1 VPPFS
6 ASRPE
11 VRQIPIVGVGMKG
24 VFVVGAGPAG
34 MFAARQ
40 VALAGYETFIFNRDI
55 RPGGLAQYGIYP
67 LKTKM
72 KSGLR
77 KQFEQ
82 TLALPNVHY
91 FGHVQIGA
99 AYDISLAELE
109 SFRPAAIIFASG
121 AQGAKQLGLPGE
133 DAGGVYASKDFVYNY
148 NQLESHVARDF
159 SSYRNI
165 AVIGV
170 GNVAIDV
177 ARWLLQDKPARYTE
191 SVVIV
196 ARRGPLEVKFDKKEI
211 EHVEPFISRAGLVA
225 ELERVSDRCA
235 RAGQDV
241 SPERVIA
248 QYFPHLTDTP
258 TAPTPARLSFRF
270 LSSPKSFVANAEGRV
285 TQMVVAENEL
295 VARPDGSISARVTDA
310 TANINVDTV
319 LFAIGDKHDPAIGLP
334 MGPEGYA
341 TRPVSDAN
349 TASFEVWD
357 PAAARPHPGQFVVG
371 WARKASSGLA
381 GLARHDGE
389 LGARQA
395 LAYVQSAPDPNTLSP
410 LEIHAYLA
418 AEGLR
423 IVDKRDLLLL
433 DRAEQRR
440 GAVIAPNSFHF
451 KEEEE
456 IFKVIDEEKTHKIPS
471 KDPPI
476 AAAD

>member
-1 VPPFS
+1 
-6 ASRPE
+6 
-11 VRQIPIVGVGMKG
+11 MKG

-40 VALAGYETFIFNRDI
+40 IALAGYETFIFNRDI

-67 LKTKM
+67 LKPKM
-72 KSGLR
+72 KTGLR

-91 FGHVQIGA
+91 FGHIQIGA
-99 AYDISLAELE
+99 AYDLSLDELE
-109 SFRPAAIIFASG
+109 SFRPAAVVFASG

-133 DAGGVYASKDFVYNY
+133 DARGIYASKDFVYNY
-148 NQLESHVARDF
+148 NQLESYVARDF
-159 SSYRNI
+159 SSYKRI

-191 SVVIV
+191 GVVIV

-211 EHVEPFISRAGLVA
+211 EHVEPFISRADLVA
-225 ELERVSDRCA
+225 ELDRVKDRCA
-235 RAGQDV
+235 RASQDV
-241 SPERVIA
+241 SPDKVIA
-248 QYFPHLTDTP
+248 QYFPHLTDTS

-285 TQMVVAENEL
+285 TQMVITENEL
-295 VARPDGSISARVTDA
+295 VAKPDGSTSARATDA
-310 TANINVDTV
+310 TATLNVDTV

-341 TRPVSDAN
+341 TRPHPSDPNA
-349 TASFEVWD
+349 TSFEVWD
-357 PAAARPHPGQFVVG
+357 PTVGRPRSGQFVVG
-371 WARKASSGLA
+371 WARKASTGLA
-381 GLARHDGE
+381 GIARHDGE
-389 LGARQA
+389 RGAREA
-395 LAYVQSAPDPNTLSP
+395 VAYVQSVSDPGTLSEP
-410 LEIHAYLA
+410 EIRARLTG
-418 AEGLR
+418 EGLR

-433 DRAEQRR
+433 ARAEQRQ
-440 GAVIAPNSFHF
+440 GALVAPNSFHF

-456 IFKVIDEEKTHKIPS
+456 MFKAIEEERAREGAF
-471 KDPPI
+471 KDNPVVV
-476 AAAD
+476 AD

>member
-1 VPPFS
+1 
-6 ASRPE
+6 
-11 VRQIPIVGVGMKG
+11 MKG

-40 VALAGYETFIFNRDI
+40 IALAGYETFIFNRDI

-72 KSGLR
+72 KTGLR
-77 KQFEQ
+77 RQFDQ

-91 FGHVQIGA
+91 FGHLQIGA
-99 AYDISLAELE
+99 SYDISLAELE
-109 SFRPAAIIFASG
+109 AFRPAAIVFASG

-133 DAGGVYASKDFVYNY
+133 NSAGIYASKDFVYNY

-159 SSYRNI
+159 SSYRRV

-177 ARWLLQDKPARYTE
+177 ARWLLHDKPARYTE

-211 EHVEPFISRAGLVA
+211 EHVEPFMNRADLVA
-225 ELERVSDRCA
+225 ELERVKDRCA

-241 SPERVIA
+241 SPDKVIA
-248 QYFPHLTDTP
+248 QHFPHLATTP

-270 LSSPKSFVANAEGRV
+270 LSSPQSFVANAEGRV

-295 VARPDGSISARVTDA
+295 IAKPDGSTSARA
-310 TANINVDTV
+310 TNLTAALDVDTV
-319 LFAIGDKHDPAIGLP
+319 LFAIGDTHDPQIGLP

-341 TRPVSDAN
+341 TRPHAADPA
-349 TASFEVWD
+349 AQSFEVWD
-357 PAAARPHPGQFVVG
+357 PAAGQSRPGQFVVG
-371 WARKASSGLA
+371 WARKASTGLA

-395 LAYVQSAPDPNTLSP
+395 IEYVQSAPDSNTLSVS
-410 LEIHAYLA
+410 EIRARLDA
-418 AEGLR
+418 KGLR
-423 IVDKRDLLLL
+423 IVDKQDLALLA
-433 DRAEQRR
+433 RAEALQ
-440 GAVIAPNSFHF
+440 GSLTAPNSFHF
-451 KEEEE
+451 REESA
-456 IFKVIDEEKTHKIPS
+456 IFQAMDGEKARQES
-471 KDPPI
+471 AKDAPV
-476 AAAD
+476 AAD

>member
-1 VPPFS
+1 
-6 ASRPE
+6 
-11 VRQIPIVGVGMKG
+11 MKG

-40 VALAGYETFIFNRDI
+40 IALAGYETFIFNRDI

-72 KSGLR
+72 KTGLR
-77 KQFEQ
+77 KQFDQ

-91 FGHVQIGA
+91 FGHVQIGS
-99 AYDISLAELE
+99 AYDLTLAELE
-109 SFRPAAIIFASG
+109 SFRPAAIVFASG
-121 AQGAKQLGLPGE
+121 AQGAKRLGLSGE
-133 DAGGVYASKDFVYNY
+133 DAHGVYASKDFVYNY

-159 SSYRNI
+159 SSYRRI

-211 EHVEPFISRAGLVA
+211 EHVEPFISRADLVA
-225 ELERVSDRCA
+225 ELTRVQPLCA
-235 RAGQDV
+235 KAGQDV
-241 SPERVIA
+241 SPDKVIA
-248 QYFPHLTDTP
+248 QYFPHVTDTP

-270 LSSPKSFVANAEGRV
+270 LSSPQSFVENAEGRV

-295 VARPDGSISARVTDA
+295 VAKSDGSTSARATGA
-310 TANINVDTV
+310 TATLNVDTA

-341 TRPVSDAN
+341 TRPNSGDPKAADP
-349 TASFEVWD
+349 THPSFEVWD
-357 PAAARPHPGQFVVG
+357 PAAAQPRPGQFVVG
-371 WARKASSGLA
+371 WARKASTGLA

-395 LAYVQSAPDPNTLSP
+395 LDYLQSAPDIGTLSDV
-410 LEIHAYLA
+410 EIRARLDA
-418 AEGLR
+418 KGLH
-423 IVDKRDLLLL
+423 IVDKQDLTLLA
-433 DRAEQRR
+433 RAEARK
-440 GAVIAPNSFHF
+440 GPVPPPNSFHF
-451 KEEEE
+451 REEQT
-456 IFKVIDEEKTHKIPS
+456 IFQTIDEEKARE
-471 KDPPI
+471 
-476 AAAD
+476 AAGTDNKPVVAAN

>member
-1 VPPFS
+1 
-6 ASRPE
+6 
-11 VRQIPIVGVGMKG
+11 MKG

-40 VALAGYETFIFNRDI
+40 IALAGYETFIFNRDI

-91 FGHVQIGA
+91 FGHIQIGA
-99 AYDISLAELE
+99 AYDLSLDELE
-109 SFRPAAIIFASG
+109 SFRPAAIVFASG
-121 AQGAKQLGLPGE
+121 AQGAKRLGLAGE
-133 DAGGVYASKDFVYNY
+133 DARGVYASKDFVYNY

-159 SSYRNI
+159 SSYRRI

-211 EHVEPFISRAGLVA
+211 EHVEPFIDRAKLIA
-225 ELERVSDRCA
+225 ELERVKDRCA
-235 RAGQDV
+235 KAGQDV
-241 SPERVIA
+241 SPEKVIA
-248 QYFPHLTDTP
+248 QHFPHLTETP
-258 TAPTPARLSFRF
+258 TAATPARLSFRF

-295 VARPDGSISARVTDA
+295 AAKSDGSTSARATGA
-310 TANINVDTV
+310 TATLNVDTV
-319 LFAIGDKHDPAIGLP
+319 LFAIGDTHDPAIGLP
-334 MGPEGYA
+334 MGPDGYA
-341 TRPVSDAN
+341 TRPAEDPGG
-349 TASFEVWD
+349 ASFEVWD
-357 PAAARPHPGQFVVG
+357 PAAGKAHPGRFVVG
-371 WARKASSGLA
+371 WARKASTGLA

-395 LAYVQSAPDPNTLSP
+395 LAYVETAPDPGTFSEP
-410 LEIHAYLA
+410 EIRARLA
-418 AEGLR
+418 GADTR
-423 IVDKRDLLLL
+423 IVDKQDLVLLA
-433 DRAEQRR
+433 RAEQRQ
-440 GAVIAPNSFHF
+440 GAIVSPNSFHF

-456 IFKVIDEEKTHKIPS
+456 MFKAIDEERALEAAPKNG
-471 KDPPI
+471 PI